1 MDAVSSYPTP
11 VPPAPELTI
20 RRVKAFDAR
29 EIAELRARWTTGE
42 EPDWLFI
49 SSIRTWLETEGEPR
63 ITLMASVHDQPV
75 GMISLLEYRGMPVPG
90 ARSSRW
96 GYLDHLFVTED
107 SRHQGVGTALITE
120 TIAIADHRD
129 YQKLLVAPTAAALS
143 LFHRLG
149 FTMLDEHGPE
159 GIMLLRASCA
169 AER

>member
-1 MDAVSSYPTP
+1 MDAVSSYPIS
-11 VPPAPELTI
+11 VPPAPELSI
-20 RRVKAFDAR
+20 RPVKGFDAR

-42 EPDWLFI
+42 EPDWLFT
-49 SSIRTWLETEGEPR
+49 SSVRTWLETEGEPR
-63 ITLMASVHDQPV
+63 ITLMASVHDQPI

-107 SRHQGVGTALITE
+107 NRRQGIGTALIAE
-120 TIAIADHRD
+120 TMTIADHRD

-149 FTMLDEHGPE
+149 FTMHTPLGSQRSSAR
-159 GIMLLRASCA
+159 GRARSSQ
-169 AER
+169 